1 MIRDRTPHVVFVEV
15 VVTRYKSCG
24 PLRPFGW
31 TTLSLHHFA
40 SPSGRPLDELLA
52 AYAAGHLSGSLHALV
67 ASHLSIKP
75 DNRAFVAALET
86 LKGDELEATPPAPVR
101 NREARLAA
109 IFDSIDPP
117 ETNPVQGCDVVP
129 GPLARIIG
137 RDFNAV
143 PWRTVLPGIKEYRLK
158 EEQDGEAS
166 LLWIRP
172 GRTMPSHTHDGS
184 EVTLVLKGGFTDAT
198 GHFTRGD
205 IAIADS
211 DIDHRPRA
219 DEGEDCVCFAVTDA
233 PLRLTGTVGRLVQ
246 RIFGH

>member
-1 MIRDRTPHVVFVEV
+1 M
-15 VVTRYKSCG
+15 
-24 PLRPFGW
+24 
-31 TTLSLHHFA
+31 SLHHFS

-52 AYAAGHLSGSLHALV
+52 AYAAGHLSGPLHALV

-86 LKGDELEATPPAPVR
+86 LKGEEIAAIDPAPIS

-109 IFDSIDPP
+109 IFDAIDPP
-117 ETNPVQGCDVVP
+117 APRTAYGCDVVP
-129 GPLARIIG
+129 GPLARVIG

-184 EVTLVLKGGFTDAT
+184 EITLVLKGGFTDAT
-198 GHFTRGD
+198 GHYARGD

-211 DIDHRPRA
+211 EIDHRPRA

-233 PLRLTGTVGRLVQ
+233 PLRLTGKVGRIVQ